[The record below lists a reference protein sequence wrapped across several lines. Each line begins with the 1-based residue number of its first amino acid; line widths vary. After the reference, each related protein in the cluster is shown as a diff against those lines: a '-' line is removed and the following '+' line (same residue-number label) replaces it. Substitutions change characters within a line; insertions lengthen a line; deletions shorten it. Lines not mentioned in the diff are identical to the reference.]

1 MTNKTNKSQ
10 RVLVVDPNPDYRS
23 KLGAALAQAGFD
35 PVLAATGEQGL
46 VMLRNRNRRVD
57 WLITQADLP
66 GLVDGSMLA
75 DEFHHVHPGRPV
87 LYAVAPGEKG
97 SATEQDTLLDT
108 PLLPAQVVERVLA
121 LSKGQGVHASGLPR
135 WAA

>member
-1 MTNKTNKSQ
+1 MPTTHAPHEHGRIRRPSPLSECGSA
-10 RVLVVDPNPDYRS
+10 VTL
-23 KLGAALAQAGFD
+23 
-35 PVLAATGEQGL
+35 T
-46 VMLRNRNRRVD
+46 NRRVD